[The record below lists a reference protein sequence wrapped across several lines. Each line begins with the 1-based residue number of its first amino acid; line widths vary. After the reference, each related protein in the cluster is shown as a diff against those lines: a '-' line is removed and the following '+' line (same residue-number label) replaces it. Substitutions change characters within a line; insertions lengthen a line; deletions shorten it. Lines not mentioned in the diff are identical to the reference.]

1 MSSQPAGTSSSN
13 TAGPSNPAK
22 PASSAAAA
30 AAKPPGPREEPP
42 EAEVRSAIMGF
53 EDRMRRLGMG
63 DDFQRLAAYMDE
75 DERLQGELLV
85 DVPKYGGPP
94 PDTD

>member
-1 MSSQPAGTSSSN
+1 
-13 TAGPSNPAK
+13 
-22 PASSAAAA
+22 
-30 AAKPPGPREEPP
+30 
-42 EAEVRSAIMGF
+42 MGF